1 VGQLDDRCS
10 VPDPA
15 DARWDQNSSQR
26 DDGRWRLA
34 VEGDSGLWQRAAAGS
49 AGSVRVR
56 GVRRRESGV
65 GARQVNYLGILA
77 AQEKPL
83 PKMF

>member
-1 VGQLDDRCS
+1 V
-10 VPDPA
+10 
-15 DARWDQNSSQR
+15 
-26 DDGRWRLA
+26 
-34 VEGDSGLWQRAAAGS
+34 VEGDSGLRQRAAAGS

-65 GARQVNYLGILA
+65 GARQVNYLGISA
-77 AQEKPL
+77 AHEKPL